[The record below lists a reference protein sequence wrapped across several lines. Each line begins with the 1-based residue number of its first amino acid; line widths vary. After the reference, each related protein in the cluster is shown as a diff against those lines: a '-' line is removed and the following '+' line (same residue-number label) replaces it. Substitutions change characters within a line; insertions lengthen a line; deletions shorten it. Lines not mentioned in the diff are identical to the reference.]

1 MEMNNYKAIQET
13 LEVLIKEIEKIMNSI
28 NEDIKKALENL
39 DYINLEIL
47 SKNANTL
54 KEFLEEIKK
63 IQKEWNKIHSK
74 LSTQKGFIKKH
85 KFTKERLKRGLRTP
99 EKAYI
104 KPILESL
111 VQLGGKGKVEEI
123 LKLVKDKMDSILNKY
138 DWEPLPSIPKV
149 PRWKNTAQWTR
160 NSLVKEGYLSPNS
173 PQGIWEITD
182 KGVELLRSLK

>member
-1 MEMNNYKAIQET
+1 MNNYKTIQET
-13 LEVLIKEIEKIMNSI
+13 IEVLIKEIEKIMNSI
-28 NEDIKKALENL
+28 NEDLDKALENF
-39 DYINLEIL
+39 DYLNLEIL
-47 SKNANTL
+47 SKNANAL

-63 IQKEWNKIHSK
+63 LQKEWNKIHSK

-85 KFTKERLKRGLRTP
+85 KVIKEKLKRGLRTP

-123 LKLVKDKMDSILNKY
+123 LKLVKNKMENILNKY
-138 DWEPLPSIPKV
+138 DWEPLPSMPKV